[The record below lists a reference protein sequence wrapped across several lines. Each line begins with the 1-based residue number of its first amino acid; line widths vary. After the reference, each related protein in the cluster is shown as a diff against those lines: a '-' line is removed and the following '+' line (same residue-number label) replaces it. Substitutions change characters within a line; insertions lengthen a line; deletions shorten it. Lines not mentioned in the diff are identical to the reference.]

1 MKQLFNAAVICIVA
15 LSACTTPFKKA
26 KDGSEYKI
34 ISNKSGKLAAKG
46 DFLEMNATA
55 KYKDSVL
62 FNSVEDGM
70 PQYGMYD
77 TASFPSPYKEAFA
90 SLHTGDSVIIKMS
103 TDSIMA
109 KAQGQAPPFMKKGQF
124 IYQTYTIANI
134 YSKQEQAD
142 SARNTH
148 MAVAKTK
155 ANKKQLAAIEK
166 QLLENKP
173 QIDKDSKVIEEYLA
187 KNNLK
192 ATKAKWGTYI
202 VTQAE
207 GTGDKIGSANVAS
220 VNYTGKT
227 LDSNKVFDSN
237 TDPKFKHME
246 PLDVNMGQLGGIAL
260 GWIDAIAELKKGSKA
275 TIYIPSSLGYGKGGN
290 PQAGINPDAILVF
303 DMNIVDVISE
313 EVAMAKQQAMQQQMQ
328 EMQRQA
334 MENAQKNAPAQPAQK

>member
-26 KDGSEYKI
+26 KDGSEYKV
-34 ISNKSGKLAAKG
+34 ISNKSGKKAEKG
-46 DFLEMNATA
+46 NFLEMNATA

-62 FNSVEDGM
+62 FNSIEDGM

-90 SLHTGDSVIIKMS
+90 SLHAGDSVILKMS
-103 TDSIMA
+103 TDSILA

-134 YSKQEQAD
+134 YTKQEQAD

-148 MAVAKTK
+148 MAVAKAK
-155 ANKKQLAAIEK
+155 ATKKQLAAIEK

-202 VTQAE
+202 VTQTE

-246 PLDVNMGQLGGIAL
+246 PLDVNMSQLGGIAL

-275 TIYIPSSLGYGKGGN
+275 TIYMPSSLGYGKGGN

-334 MENAQKNAPAQPAQK
+334 MENAQKNTPAKPAQK